1 MATPSTMAWSPA
13 RQLCSPIR
21 ALKHRQRHRHGVIQT
36 SRVSACASPP
46 RHEQDAEFQSLLE
59 QCGATHDPLVLATGQ
74 YGRGLFL
81 PSGAVCAR
89 VVLSVPLHYALV
101 VRGDLDA
108 ADPDAI
114 EASRVRGLHTA
125 WQAAAGVTLPDSL
138 KLVLDSTFPAEQ
150 RLALFLL
157 FATRS
162 GSPLWTRL
170 GQLLPDAATCPSPL
184 LWTDAQLAELHD
196 TALAVQCSA
205 ARQTA
210 SRGFEGFLE
219 SWPLGKE
226 LHAALGSPSPSDF
239 VWALSMVQSRGMA
252 DQLGVSGGAQQ
263 QVERVAMLVPFA
275 DMANHLAY
283 DPGFSGAVND
293 AGTAFE
299 FTCCKAQGVPAGGEL
314 TVSYRDKASNTELM
328 RKYGFSTRSNRTD
341 WFLLGALDPM
351 GRRACSVDPAR
362 LGAVAAAAIKDE
374 HVRTAV
380 LASLPM
386 QSPEDGAASSVADQA
401 QRAQALR
408 EALTVE
414 LAAFRSTLADDEA
427 LLRDIS
433 SMPPM
438 NDADAGCVVRL
449 EAAVLY
455 RMERKRIITA
465 ALSAVGVYAAA
476 VSKVA
481 ARR

>member
-1 MATPSTMAWSPA
+1 MAAPTAAAWSPA
-13 RQLCSPIR
+13 RRGCSSTR
-21 ALKHRQRHRHGVIQT
+21 ALRCSDRPRHLPCALPR
-36 SRVSACASPP
+36 RVSAAASTPP
-46 RHEQDAEFQSLLE
+46 RHSQDEEFQELLR
-59 QCGATHDPLVLATGQ
+59 QCSATHDPLVLATGP

-81 PSGAVCAR
+81 PNGAACAR
-89 VVLSVPLHYALV
+89 VVLSVPLQHALV
-101 VRGDLDA
+101 VRGDLDD

-114 EASRVRGLHTA
+114 EASQVRELHTV
-125 WQAAAGVTLPDSL
+125 WEAAAGVTLPDSL

-150 RLALFLL
+150 RLALYLL

-170 GQLLPDAATCPSPL
+170 GKLLPDAATCPSPL
-184 LWTDAQLAELHD
+184 LWTDAQLAELQD

-226 LHAALGSPSPSDF
+226 LHVALGSPSASEF

-252 DQLGVSGGAQQ
+252 DELAASGEHPK
-263 QVERVAMLVPFA
+263 VERIAMLVPFA
-275 DMANHLAY
+275 DQANHFAY

-299 FTCCKAQGVPAGGEL
+299 FTCCRTQGVPAGGEL
-314 TVSYRDKASNTELM
+314 TVSYRDAASNTELM

-341 WFLLGALDPM
+341 WFLLGALDPV
-351 GRRACSVDPAR
+351 GRRACAVDPAR
-362 LGAVAAAAIKDE
+362 FGAVATAVVKDE
-374 HVRTAV
+374 HVRSAV
-380 LASLPM
+380 LSSLAL

-401 QRAQALR
+401 QRAAALR
-408 EALTVE
+408 DALQVE
-414 LAAFRSTLADDEA
+414 LAALPSTLADDEA
-427 LLRDIS
+427 LLRDLR
-433 SMPPM
+433 SMPPPG
-438 NDADAGCVVRL
+438 DDAGRLVRL

-455 RMERKRIITA
+455 RMERKRLIAA
-465 ALSAVGVYAAA
+465 ALSSVGVYAAA

-481 ARR
+481 SRH

>member
-1 MATPSTMAWSPA
+1 M
-13 RQLCSPIR
+13 
-21 ALKHRQRHRHGVIQT
+21 
-36 SRVSACASPP
+36 
-46 RHEQDAEFQSLLE
+46 LE

-81 PSGAVCAR
+81 PSGAACAC
-89 VVLSVPLHYALV
+89 VVLSVPLQYALV

-125 WQAAAGVTLPDSL
+125 WEAAACVTLPDSL

-150 RLALFLL
+150 RLALYLL
-157 FATRS
+157 FAVRS

-184 LWTDAQLAELHD
+184 LWTDAQLSELHD

-226 LHAALGSPSPSDF
+226 LHAALGSPTSSDF

-252 DQLGVSGGAQQ
+252 DQLGAGGGVQ

-341 WFLLGALDPM
+341 WFLLGALDPT

-414 LAAFRSTLADDEA
+414 LAAFPSTLADDEA

-438 NDADAGCVVRL
+438 DDADAGCVVRL

>member
-1 MATPSTMAWSPA
+1 
-13 RQLCSPIR
+13 
-21 ALKHRQRHRHGVIQT
+21 
-36 SRVSACASPP
+36 
-46 RHEQDAEFQSLLE
+46 
-59 QCGATHDPLVLATGQ
+59 
-74 YGRGLFL
+74 
-81 PSGAVCAR
+81 
-89 VVLSVPLHYALV
+89 VVLSVPLQHALV

-108 ADPDAI
+108 ADPDVI
-114 EASRVRGLHTA
+114 ETSRVRGLHAA
-125 WQAAAGVTLPDSL
+125 WEAAAGVALPDSL
-138 KLVLDSTFPAEQ
+138 RMVLDSTFPAEQ

-170 GQLLPDAATCPSPL
+170 GQLLPDASTCPSPL

-219 SWPLGKE
+219 SWPLGRE
-226 LHAALGSPSPSDF
+226 LHSALGSPSASDF

-252 DQLGVSGGAQQ
+252 DELGASGGAQ

-299 FTCCKAQGVPAGGEL
+299 FTCCKAQGVPAGAEL
-314 TVSYRDKASNTELM
+314 SVSYRDKASNTELM

-362 LGAVAAAAIKDE
+362 FGAVATAAIRDE
-374 HVRTAV
+374 HVRTAC

-386 QSPEDGAASSVADQA
+386 QSPEDGAASTVADQA

-414 LAAFRSTLADDEA
+414 LSSFPSTLADDEA

-433 SMPPM
+433 SMPPLD
-438 NDADAGCVVRL
+438 DADAGCVVRL

-455 RMERKRIITA
+455 RMERKRIISA

-481 ARR
+481 SKT